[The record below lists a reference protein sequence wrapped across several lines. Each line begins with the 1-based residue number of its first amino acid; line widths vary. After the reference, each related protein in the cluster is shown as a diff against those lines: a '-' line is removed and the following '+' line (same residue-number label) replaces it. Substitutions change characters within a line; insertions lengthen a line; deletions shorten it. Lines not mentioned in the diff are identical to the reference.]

1 MSQNTIGRAVRILWG
16 FFVIVV
22 IVKSVVGAMRS
33 KGVPGRGM
41 G

>member
-16 FFVIVV
+16 FLVIV
-22 IVKSVVGAMRS
+22 IVKSVVGVMCS
-33 KGVPGRGM
+33 KGVPGRGV